1 MAYIDAYTGMDV
13 LTPEEEELK
22 RKREQELANT
32 AVQTEERKI
41 YGDGTQEIITK
52 KEITPEAQ
60 GIKAKP
66 TVFEN
71 LGNAVAAMPQNFVDN
86 IKQAGQNFAINLQ
99 AAPANFA
106 ANLQQGATNLQN
118 APANLAANVQAGMPI
133 NPNQPVAQPQPAPQP
148 KLNFDR
154 NAYNSSIA
162 QQESG
167 NRPDIGFHD
176 KTKSSAFGTFGITA
190 PAYAD
195 ARRRDPS
202 LPEDITKATPEQ
214 QTAAQNIITDN
225 NARFLQQRGVEAT
238 PGVLS
243 SAHVLGANGLHK
255 FLTQK
260 DEQGRPYLSPQ
271 AQAANGGYDKLA
283 AIVNGRL
290 NGQAVPSSG
299 ATQRNPQAFPQ
310 EGVAVATGQGV
321 QGTQSM
327 GPGPITPEQA
337 QAESQ
342 QFAQGLQQYAQTQAP
357 NSYDEF
363 GTPVYSAAAAQLQ
376 NHVDRFNS
384 ASGDADAMMAFGSD
398 KTAPDWMRKRARE
411 SVADLV
417 NQERN
422 QGKAQEAMANLG
434 PNDMA
439 KVLTRP
445 GSKEGNTVGDWL
457 QYLLFKHVGLND
469 LANAKGE
476 ELGIGHKWQTA
487 YIQDANGK
495 DVPVEVQTSMSGKLL
510 KGNIAGTNTMLT
522 PEQMTQAAGA
532 VQSAGALKTAQTQA
546 THAYTS
552 AYTSLMKSRDEL
564 VKAGATETDLASR
577 GLSMANIQ
585 TRAQQSGKAV
595 IDAARS
601 QYRPQGGVASPTANT
616 PGYAMVDG
624 QLVNTQTADQAL
636 AGQGKPAT
644 GSPPAAAQAQAQYKT
659 ASGKTSLLDN
669 WNAFRPGEDAKAKT
683 ARTSIQPTEIDS
695 AAQALV
701 EGRVKPTEFTGRGS
715 EFRRLAVERALEVD
729 SKYTPQRYDQV
740 NAVIKRYTSG
750 EDHKTLINTGT
761 AVNHLVQFKDIAA
774 MTPGNT
780 DVSSFNTFYQN
791 LMKYGDAPEIKS
803 KEAMAGF
810 VSGELVKAAS
820 GAQGSM
826 TERIKLEKELMA
838 ANTPAEVSA
847 IVDNSI
853 KLAHGRYD
861 SMRSNFIGSTGRSKQ
876 EFNDLVGMP
885 SEARKAFDKIDAQH
899 AIKEQGAA
907 AEKWAREHPNDPQ
920 SKEILKRLGKQ

>member
-22 RKREQELANT
+22 RKREQQLADT
-32 AVQTEERKI
+32 AVHTEERKV
-41 YGDGTQEIITK
+41 YGDGTQEITTK
-52 KEITPEAQ
+52 REITPEAQ

-66 TVFEN
+66 SVFEN
-71 LGNAVAAMPQNFVDN
+71 LGNAVAAMPENFVN
-86 IKQAGQNFAINLQ
+86 NLKQAGQNFATNLQ

-106 ANLQQGATNLQN
+106 ANLQQGVTNLQN
-118 APANLAANVQAGMPI
+118 APANLAANIQAGIPT
-133 NPNQPVAQPQPAPQP
+133 NPNQPQATPAPQP
-148 KLNFDR
+148 QLNFDR
-154 NAYNSSIA
+154 NAYNASIA
-162 QQESG
+162 QAESG
-167 NRPDIGFHD
+167 NRADIGYHD
-176 KTKSSAFGTFGITA
+176 KTKSTAFGQFGITA
-190 PAYAD
+190 PAYQD
-195 ARRRDPS
+195 ARRVDPN
-202 LPEDITKATPEQ
+202 LPEDITKATAEQ
-214 QTAAQNIITDN
+214 QTRAQNIITDN
-225 NARFLQQRGVEAT
+225 NAKFLQQRGVEPT
-238 PGVLS
+238 PGVLAA
-243 SAHVLGANGLHK
+243 AHFTGANGLHK

-260 DEQGRPYLSPQ
+260 DEQGRPYISPQ
-271 AQAANGGYDKLA
+271 AQVANGGYDKAA
-283 AIVNGRL
+283 AIINARL
-290 NGQAVPSSG
+290 NGQAMPSSG
-299 ATQRNPQAFPQ
+299 ATQRPPQAFPQ

-327 GPGPITPEQA
+327 APGPITPEQA

-342 QFAQGLQQYAQTQAP
+342 QFEQGLQQYAQTQKP

-363 GTPVYSAAAAQLQ
+363 GTPVYSAEAAKLQ
-376 NHVDRFNS
+376 TSIDRFNAAQGNYDS
-384 ASGDADAMMAFGSD
+384 MMAFGSD
-398 KTAPDWMRKRARE
+398 KNEPDWMRRRTRE
-411 SVADLV
+411 EIADMV
-417 NQERN
+417 NKERN
-422 QGKAQEAMANLG
+422 QSKAQEAMANLG

-487 YIQDANGK
+487 YIQDANGR
-495 DVPVEVQTSMSGKLL
+495 DVPVEVQTSASGKLL

-522 PEQMTQAAGA
+522 PEQMTMAAGA
-532 VQSAGALKTAQTQA
+532 VQSADALKTAQTQA

-564 VKAGATETDLASR
+564 IQAGAKEQDLAQR
-577 GLSMANIQ
+577 GLDMGSIQ
-585 TRAQQSGKAV
+585 TRAQQAGKAV

-601 QYRPQGGVASPTANT
+601 QYRNQGGV
-616 PGYAMVDG
+616 GI
-624 QLVNTQTADQAL
+624 
-636 AGQGKPAT
+636 AT
-644 GSPPAAAQAQAQYKT
+644 GMLAPGVQTGTTAPTSTAGTQPAEAQYKT

-715 EFRRLAVERALEVD
+715 EFRRLAVERALEID
-729 SKYTPQRYDQV
+729 NKYTPQRYDQV
-740 NAVIKRYTSG
+740 NKVIQRYTSG

-761 AVNHLVQFKDIAA
+761 AVNHLVQFKEIANN
-774 MTPGNT
+774 TPGNT
-780 DVSSFNTFYQN
+780 DVSSWNTFYQN

-810 VSGELVKAAS
+810 VAGELVKAAS

-826 TERIKLEKELMA
+826 TERIHLEQQLMK
-838 ANTPAEVSA
+838 ANTPSEITA

-885 SEARKAFDKIDAQH
+885 ADARKAFDKIDAQH
-899 AIKEQGAA
+899 AVKEQGSE
-907 AEKWAREHPNDPQ
+907 AEKWARANPDDPR
-920 SKEILKRLGKQ
+920 SKDILKRLGKQ